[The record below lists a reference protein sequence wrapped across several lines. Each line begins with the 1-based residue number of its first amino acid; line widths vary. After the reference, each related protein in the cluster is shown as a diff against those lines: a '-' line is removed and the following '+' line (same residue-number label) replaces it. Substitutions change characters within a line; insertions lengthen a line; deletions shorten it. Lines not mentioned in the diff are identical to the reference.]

1 LPFQLN
7 HKIEGK
13 KKKKKKPCP
22 EGHSQQASKQ
32 ATNPKGTHQQTYP
45 FALTKDLSLVSVSA
59 LANVVVCLS
68 AVACGVLGLGGGV
81 VGGGGSGGGL
91 VKKVTMVVAMRPSVC
106 AASSS
111 SASLSSCSCSSTLP
125 HMSKSTI
132 LPAKI
137 WTCAASGVR
146 RDSCGIYF
154 RRKRGEDVELKRIR
168 IAKCENLLSSG
179 VSFSRLEGSSVAMS
193 RSLRVTFGGSSSF
206 SSSSSFFCDSS
217 SLLKGC
223 TQVAGAVDPSERTRH
238 FHSVRMQAGRNEG
251 VNAAERVIAAIGYF
265 LPFFDGIQYGRYFF
279 LQYPAAERLLQ
290 PLFPLLQAYK
300 SFPYSNFIA
309 FFALYLAI
317 VRNPRFSRYV
327 RFNTMQAVVLDV
339 LLIFPSLVERTFT
352 PRGGIGFELLIIF
365 YNTTFLFLLACFLF
379 GVFSCLLGKTPRL
392 PIVADAADV
401 QV

>member
-1 LPFQLN
+1 MRAR
-7 HKIEGK
+7 E
-13 KKKKKKPCP
+13 CC
-22 EGHSQQASKQ
+22 HSWCAR
-32 ATNPKGTHQQTYP
+32 TWWWWW
-45 FALTKDLSLVSVSA
+45 
-59 LANVVVCLS
+59 C
-68 AVACGVLGLGGGV
+68 CRRRRERRGGF
-81 VGGGGSGGGL
+81 

-106 AASSS
+106 TASSS
-111 SASLSSCSCSSTLP
+111 SASLSSCSCSATLP

-132 LPAKI
+132 LPVKT

-146 RDSCGIYF
+146 RDSCGIFF
-154 RRKRGEDVELKRIR
+154 RRKRGEDVEVRRIR

-193 RSLRVTFGGSSSF
+193 RSLRVTFGGSSF
-206 SSSSSFFCDSS
+206 SSSSFFCDSS

-223 TQVAGAVDPSERTRH
+223 TQVAGAADPNERTRH

-365 YNTTFLFLLACFLF
+365 YNTVFLFLLACFLF